1 MERITSRQNP
11 LMAHIRKLSAS
22 RAYREKTG
30 EYLGDGTKL
39 LEEALHWDAAL
50 TAVVCTEG
58 TPLPPLPSGVR
69 LVEVPGELMA
79 YISPMEAPQ
88 GALFLAQMPEMGLPR
103 TLAPG
108 RYLAL
113 EGVQDPGNVGTI
125 LRTADAFD
133 ADGLFLLEGC
143 ADLYNPKTV
152 RASMG
157 AVFRRPVWRCAL
169 SQLLPLLRQAHL
181 PLYGRG
187 PLRRHPGRAGRRPAA
202 RGHPGGQRGPG
213 PLPGGPGRLHHHGQ
227 DPHES
232 PLRVPERR
240 RRRRRPAVGGLALR
254 EGGGPMANIKYWV
267 WLAQLSQIPG
277 PMKTALLAHFAS
289 PEALYY
295 ADRAE
300 RALVEGITPK
310 CLDALEDKS
319 LDEVDRILGDCQRLG
334 LRIVTREDTEYPDRL
349 RSIFDPPLLLYV
361 QGRMPVFDDEVAI
374 AMVGTRQLH
383 PLRGAGGGEPG
394 V

>member
-22 RAYREKTG
+22 RTYREKAG

-88 GALFLAQMPEMGLPR
+88 GALFLARIPETGLPQ
-103 TLAPG
+103 TLPPG

-125 LRTADAFD
+125 LRTADAFE

-157 AVFRRPVWRCAL
+157 AVFRCPAWRCTL
-169 SQLLPLLRQAHL
+169 EELTGLLQRADL
-181 PLYGRG
+181 PLYG
-187 PLRRHPGRAGRRPAA
+187 A
-202 RGHPGGQRGPG
+202 
-213 PLPGGPGRLHHHGQ
+213 
-227 DPHES
+227 
-232 PLRVPERR
+232 
-240 RRRRRPAVGGLALR
+240 ALR
-254 EGGGPMANIKYWV
+254 EDTLDVRQVDWKRSAALVGSEGRG
-267 WLAQLSQIPG
+267 LSQ
-277 PMKTALLAHFAS
+277 AA
-289 PEALYY
+289 
-295 ADRAE
+295 
-300 RALVEGITPK
+300 
-310 CLDALEDKS
+310 LDACTATVKIPMNPRCES
-319 LDEVDRILGDCQRLG
+319 LNAAAAAAV
-334 LRIVTREDTEYPDRL
+334 
-349 RSIFDPPLLLYV
+349 LLWE
-361 QGRMPVFDDEVAI
+361 GWR
-374 AMVGTRQLH
+374 
-383 PLRGAGGGEPG
+383 
-394 V
+394 